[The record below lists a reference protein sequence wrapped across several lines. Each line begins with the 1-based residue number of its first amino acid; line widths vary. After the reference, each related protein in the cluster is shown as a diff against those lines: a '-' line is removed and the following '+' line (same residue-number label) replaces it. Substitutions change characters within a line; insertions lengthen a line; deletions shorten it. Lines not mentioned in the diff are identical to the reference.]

1 MHRTAGRVKSVRSR
15 HWHLLVTQTQVCT
28 GAGDL
33 QAAGRF
39 GRVALPWQCSYPG
52 PVACAHPIFPS
63 APAIRAT
70 MPAQTTPDLSTL
82 VKGLPSLQ
90 PTAHIGYL

>member
-1 MHRTAGRVKSVRSR
+1 MRGHC
-15 HWHLLVTQTQVCT
+15 CT
-28 GAGDL
+28 PYDL
-33 QAAGRF
+33 ICPANLAAGRF
-39 GRVALPWQCSYPG
+39 GRAALPWQCSYPG

-70 MPAQTTPDLSTL
+70 MPAQTTPDLTTL